1 MKERRKFMRFSV
13 PVDVKYGAPVED
25 IEGLSM
31 SRDVSREGIS
41 FPVNKQMVR
50 GTMVELEMDVPGE
63 IAPIFAQ
70 GEVAWV
76 KESAERGDFDA
87 GLKVARMNPFD
98 RSRLLEYVY
107 KEWLKVVV
115 AGRDEK

>member
-1 MKERRKFMRFSV
+1 MEDRRKFMRFSV
-13 PVDVKYGAPVED
+13 PVDVKYGAPVEG

-31 SRDVSREGIS
+31 SRDVSREGVG
-41 FPVNKQMVR
+41 FPVNRQMVR
-50 GTMVELEMDVPGE
+50 GTMLELEINIPGE
-63 IAPIFAQ
+63 FIPVIAR

-87 GLKVARMNPFD
+87 GVKVVKMDPFD

-107 KEWLKVVV
+107 KEWLR
-115 AGRDEK
+115 AMEKA